1 MADDGMCYD
10 RSAIRTW
17 LQSESTSPM
26 TGLPLP
32 QHRLLT
38 CRPLRC
44 AIEAAM
50 RQGLIDD
57 EDLVESWTDDQTD
70 RLSDALSGG
79 GVGVAAAAAAAAAAV
94 PDWGTAAAALECG
107 AKATPA
113 EFHVAVAVTAGQ
125 PLEAGSQAFR
135 VLATIVEHV
144 TSSTFVGHLGT
155 LQRMV
160 RARLRRREDAAGRMG
175 VAVRKWY
182 TRRTTAATRVCAMVR
197 GVKFRALLPVA
208 RRVLRDIVLLRTH
221 RRRAVKALERLDRDW
236 EEKQSRGYRL
246 PGPTLRTTAAGGTGV
261 GSAATARAVGQGT
274 ATAAAVGAP
283 RSRAANTVAQYEVHI
298 TRTPLG
304 LGIHEEDRLVKVSGA
319 MTGDEVTSQG
329 VQCGDILLK
338 VSQYKVCGLPHA
350 LPLTHTTSLPVVS
363 YPPTLILSHP
373 APILSS
379 CALYRSEIV
388 GSNICNGTR
397 SWPPWARRPLP

>member
-10 RSAIRTW
+10 RSAIRKW

-44 AIEAAM
+44 AIETAM

-57 EDLVESWTDDQTD
+57 EDLVESWTDDQND
-70 RLSDALSGG
+70 RLSDALAG
-79 GVGVAAAAAAAAAAV
+79 GVGVAAAA
-94 PDWGTAAAALECG
+94 PDWGMAAAALECG
-107 AKATPA
+107 ARATPA
-113 EFHVAVAVTAGQ
+113 EFRVAVAVTAGQ

-144 TSSTFVGHLGT
+144 TSPTFVGHLGA
-155 LQRMV
+155 LQRLV
-160 RARLRRREDAAGRMG
+160 RARLLRRENAAGRMG

-182 TRRTTAATRVCAMVR
+182 TCRTTAATRVCAMVR
-197 GVKFRALLPVA
+197 GVTFRALLPVA
-208 RRVLRDIVLLRTH
+208 RRVLRDIVVLRTH
-221 RRRAVKALERLDRDW
+221 RRRAVKTLERLDRDW

-246 PGPTLRTTAAGGTGV
+246 PDPTLRTTAAGGAGV
-261 GSAATARAVGQGT
+261 GSAAPARAVGQST
-274 ATAAAVGAP
+274 ATATVGAP
-283 RSRAANTVAQYEVHI
+283 RIPKGRYEVHI

-304 LGIHEEDRLVKVSGA
+304 LGIHEEDTLVKVSGA

-329 VQCGDILLK
+329 VRCGDILLK
-338 VSQYKVCGLPHA
+338 VS
-350 LPLTHTTSLPVVS
+350 TTSADFHTRS
-363 YPPTLILSHP
+363 LSHTHNIP
-373 APILSS
+373 ACSL
-379 CALYRSEIV
+379 
-388 GSNICNGTR
+388 
-397 SWPPWARRPLP
+397 